1 MARPMD
7 AERRRVHAFISRL
20 ATLTEPEWGIVLS
33 NRISEDGAD
42 RLEAV
47 ETVLTTIGIAGASGA
62 TAALNEIRVQVEAQ
76 IDLLASDAGF
86 RDTVRAI
93 GGENVPVT
101 LARLA
106 KDAAV
111 GLLVKGVG
119 DFELER
125 PYSPRRAASVLYRPF
140 EPVVPMSEVE

>member
-1 MARPMD
+1 LPAR
-7 AERRRVHAFISRL
+7 AEPARL
-20 ATLTEPEWGIVLS
+20 STEVRE
-33 NRISEDGAD
+33 
-42 RLEAV
+42 
-47 ETVLTTIGIAGASGA
+47 
-62 TAALNEIRVQVEAQ
+62 QVEAQ

-86 RDTVRAI
+86 RETVRGI
-93 GGENVPVT
+93 GGDNVPIT

-125 PYSPRRAASVLYRPF
+125 RYSPSTAASILFGGGSFSTTRSTVAG
-140 EPVVPMSEVE
+140 SGCW